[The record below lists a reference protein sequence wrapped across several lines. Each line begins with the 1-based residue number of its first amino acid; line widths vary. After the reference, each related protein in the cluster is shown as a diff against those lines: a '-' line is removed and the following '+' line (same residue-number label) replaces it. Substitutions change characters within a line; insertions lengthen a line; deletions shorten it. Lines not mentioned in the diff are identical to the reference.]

1 MKTKAM
7 AAAALSSLLLA
18 ACGGGGSGG
27 DGANASNA
35 SRSAKAEDALL
46 KFAQCMRRQGV
57 DVGDPG
63 EGGFV
68 RIGPDGEAGKGAQP
82 QNPAKFRRAQQACD
96 KYLREAG
103 PPPELSEEQQEEF
116 ERKAIAFA
124 RCMREQGIDLPDP
137 ETSSDGRVAQE
148 LPAGAD
154 PESARFREAD
164 KACRKVAPQARG
176 AAEITP

>member
-7 AAAALSSLLLA
+7 AAAALSCVLLS
-18 ACGGGGSGG
+18 ACGGEAGG
-27 DGANASNA
+27 DGADANAG

-68 RIGPDGEAGKGAQP
+68 RVGPGGEGAAGGEP
-82 QNPAKFRRAQQACD
+82 PNPAKFRRAQQACE

-137 ETSSDGRVAQE
+137 ETSADGRVAQE
-148 LPAGAD
+148 LPAGAA
-154 PESARFREAD
+154 PESARFRDAE
-164 KACRKVAPQARG
+164 KACRKVGPQPQGAR
-176 AAEITP
+176 EVTP

>member
-7 AAAALSSLLLA
+7 AAAALSCVLIS
-18 ACGGGGSGG
+18 ACGGGAGD
-27 DGANASNA
+27 DGANANA
-35 SRSAKAEDALL
+35 GSRSAKAEDALL

-63 EGGFV
+63 ENGLIRVGPGGE
-68 RIGPDGEAGKGAQP
+68 GGEA
-82 QNPAKFRRAQQACD
+82 QNPAKFRRAQQKCE

-103 PPPELSEEQQEEF
+103 PPPELSEAQQEEF

-137 ETSSDGRVAQE
+137 QTSSDGRVSQQ
-148 LPAGAD
+148 LPDGAD
-154 PESARFREAD
+154 PESTRFREAE
-164 KACRKVAPQARG
+164 KACRKVGPQPVG
-176 AAEITP
+176 ATEVTP